1 MISLFI
7 SYMILG
13 ITLSLPAGTMTIE
26 MSKQGLKNG
35 FFHGWFVGIGGMT
48 VDLIMILIIYFGFSE
63 FLMLPTVETIMWLI
77 GFLFLMYIGIESI
90 KEAKQ
95 PLDVAGSNVGKKSL
109 IKSYGRGIMMAVTPS
124 NIVFCI
130 GVFGTALTTAINN
143 VSGYQFL
150 LVASGILFGILI
162 HDVILMGIISYTR
175 KFVNH
180 TFTKWTSII
189 AGFLLIAFGLYFG
202 YLFIGEVKHLI

>member
-1 MISLFI
+1 
-7 SYMILG
+7 MILG

-63 FLMLPTVETIMWLI
+63 ILMLPAVEIVMWLI
-77 GFLFLMYIGIESI
+77 GFLFLLYIGIESI

-95 PLDVAGSNVGKKSL
+95 PLEISDTNLRKKSL
-109 IKSYGRGIMMAVTPS
+109 FKSYGRGIMMAVTPS
-124 NIVFCI
+124 NIVFWI

-162 HDVILMGIISYTR
+162 HDIILMGIISYTR

-180 TFTKWTSII
+180 TFTKWTSIV
-189 AGFLLIAFGLYFG
+189 AGFLLIGFSLYFAL
-202 YLFIGEVKHLI
+202 LFIGEIKHML

>member
-63 FLMLPTVETIMWLI
+63 ILMLPAVEIVMWLI
-77 GFLFLMYIGIESI
+77 GFLFLLYIGIESI

-95 PLDVAGSNVGKKSL
+95 PLEISDTNLRKKSL
-109 IKSYGRGIMMAVTPS
+109 FKSYGRGIMMAVTPS
-124 NIVFCI
+124 NIVFWI

-180 TFTKWTSII
+180 TFTKWTSIV
-189 AGFLLIAFGLYFG
+189 AGFLLIGFSLYFAL
-202 YLFIGEVKHLI
+202 LFIGEIKHML

>member
-63 FLMLPTVETIMWLI
+63 ILILPAVETVMWLI
-77 GFLFLMYIGIESI
+77 GFLFLLYIGIESI

-95 PLDVAGSNVGKKSL
+95 PLEISDTNLRKKSL
-109 IKSYGRGIMMAVTPS
+109 FKSYGRGIMMAVTPS
-124 NIVFCI
+124 NIVFWI

-162 HDVILMGIISYTR
+162 HDIILMGIISYTR

-180 TFTKWTSII
+180 TFTKWTSIV
-189 AGFLLIAFGLYFG
+189 AGFLLIGFSLYFAL
-202 YLFIGEVKHLI
+202 LFIGEIKHML

>member
-1 MISLFI
+1 MKGVLSNMTSLFI

-26 MSKQGLKNG
+26 MSKQGLKNR

-95 PLDVAGSNVGKKSL
+95 P
-109 IKSYGRGIMMAVTPS
+109 
-124 NIVFCI
+124 
-130 GVFGTALTTAINN
+130 
-143 VSGYQFL
+143 
-150 LVASGILFGILI
+150 
-162 HDVILMGIISYTR
+162 
-175 KFVNH
+175 
-180 TFTKWTSII
+180 
-189 AGFLLIAFGLYFG
+189 
-202 YLFIGEVKHLI
+202 

>member
-95 PLDVAGSNVGKKSL
+95 PLDVAGSNVSKKSL

-124 NIVFCI
+124 NIVFWI
-130 GVFGTALTTAINN
+130 GVF
-143 VSGYQFL
+143 
-150 LVASGILFGILI
+150 
-162 HDVILMGIISYTR
+162 
-175 KFVNH
+175 
-180 TFTKWTSII
+180 
-189 AGFLLIAFGLYFG
+189 
-202 YLFIGEVKHLI
+202 

>member
-7 SYMILG
+7 SYIILG

-63 FLMLPTVETIMWLI
+63 ILMLPAVETVMWLI
-77 GFLFLMYIGIESI
+77 GFLFLLYIGIESI

-95 PLDVAGSNVGKKSL
+95 PLEISDTNLRKKSL
-109 IKSYGRGIMMAVTPS
+109 FKSYGRGIMMAVTPS
-124 NIVFCI
+124 NIVFWI

-162 HDVILMGIISYTR
+162 HDIILMGIISYTR

-180 TFTKWTSII
+180 TFTKWTSIV
-189 AGFLLIAFGLYFG
+189 AGFLLIGFSLYFAL
-202 YLFIGEVKHLI
+202 LFIEEIKHML

>member
-63 FLMLPTVETIMWLI
+63 ILMFPAVETVMWLI
-77 GFLFLMYIGIESI
+77 GFLFLLYIGIESI

-95 PLDVAGSNVGKKSL
+95 PLEISDTNLRKKSL
-109 IKSYGRGIMMAVTPS
+109 FKSYSRGIMMAVTPS
-124 NIVFCI
+124 NIVFWI

-162 HDVILMGIISYTR
+162 HDIILMGIISYTR

-180 TFTKWTSII
+180 TFTKWISII

>member
-63 FLMLPTVETIMWLI
+63 ILMLPAVEIVMWLI
-77 GFLFLMYIGIESI
+77 GFLFLLYIGIESI

-95 PLDVAGSNVGKKSL
+95 PLEISDTNLRKKSL
-109 IKSYGRGIMMAVTPS
+109 FKSYGRGIMMAVTPS
-124 NIVFCI
+124 NIVFWI

-162 HDVILMGIISYTR
+162 HDIILMGIISYTR

-180 TFTKWTSII
+180 TFTKWTSIV
-189 AGFLLIAFGLYFG
+189 AGFLLIGFSLYFAL
-202 YLFIGEVKHLI
+202 LFIGEIKHML

>member
-63 FLMLPTVETIMWLI
+63 ILMLPAVETVMWLI
-77 GFLFLMYIGIESI
+77 GFLFLLYIGIESI

-95 PLDVAGSNVGKKSL
+95 PLEISDTNLRKKSL
-109 IKSYGRGIMMAVTPS
+109 FKSYGRGIMMAVTPS
-124 NIVFCI
+124 NIVFWI

-162 HDVILMGIISYTR
+162 HDIILMGIISYTR

-180 TFTKWTSII
+180 TFTKWTSIV
-189 AGFLLIAFGLYFG
+189 AGFLLIGFSLYFAL
-202 YLFIGEVKHLI
+202 LFIGEIKHML

>member
-1 MISLFI
+1 
-7 SYMILG
+7 MILG

-63 FLMLPTVETIMWLI
+63 ILMLPAVETVMWLI
-77 GFLFLMYIGIESI
+77 GFLFLLYIGIESI

-95 PLDVAGSNVGKKSL
+95 PLEISDTNLRKKSL
-109 IKSYGRGIMMAVTPS
+109 FKSYGRGIMMAVTPS
-124 NIVFCI
+124 NIVFWI

-162 HDVILMGIISYTR
+162 HDIILMGIISYTR

-180 TFTKWTSII
+180 TFTKWTSIV
-189 AGFLLIAFGLYFG
+189 AGFLLIGFSLYFAL
-202 YLFIGEVKHLI
+202 LFIGEIKHML

>member
-1 MISLFI
+1 
-7 SYMILG
+7 MILG

-63 FLMLPTVETIMWLI
+63 ILMLPAVEIVMWLI
-77 GFLFLMYIGIESI
+77 GFLFLLYIGIESI

-95 PLDVAGSNVGKKSL
+95 PLEISDTNLRKKSL
-109 IKSYGRGIMMAVTPS
+109 FKSYGRGIMMAVTPS
-124 NIVFCI
+124 NIVFWI

-180 TFTKWTSII
+180 TFTKWTSIV
-189 AGFLLIAFGLYFG
+189 AGFLLIGFSLYFAL
-202 YLFIGEVKHLI
+202 LFIGEIKHML

>member
-1 MISLFI
+1 M
-7 SYMILG
+7 
-13 ITLSLPAGTMTIE
+13 
-26 MSKQGLKNG
+26 K
-35 FFHGWFVGIGGMT
+35 

-109 IKSYGRGIMMAVTPS
+109 II
-124 NIVFCI
+124 
-130 GVFGTALTTAINN
+130 
-143 VSGYQFL
+143 
-150 LVASGILFGILI
+150 VASGILFGILI

-180 TFTKWTSII
+180 TFTKWTSMI
-189 AGFLLIAFGLYFG
+189 AGFLLIGFSLYFAF
-202 YLFIGEVKHLI
+202 LFIGEVKHML